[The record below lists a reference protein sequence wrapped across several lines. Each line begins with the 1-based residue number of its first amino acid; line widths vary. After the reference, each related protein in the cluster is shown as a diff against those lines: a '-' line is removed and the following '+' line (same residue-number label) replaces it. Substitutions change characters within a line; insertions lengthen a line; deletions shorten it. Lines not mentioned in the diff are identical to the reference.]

1 MSWIRFFKRARWDRE
16 RSKEIEGYLE
26 IETADNIARG
36 MSPADAAYAAHRKF
50 GNPTLI
56 REEIY
61 RMNTVSWL
69 ESIVQDLRYGLRTM
83 VANPGFSLVAILS
96 LALGIG
102 ANTAIFQLLNAISLR
117 SLPINNPHELALIT
131 IAGGNRGMGVTDGKD
146 DLTRPMW
153 EEIRRDHPAFSG
165 VFAWKSSRGTV
176 GEGKDLQG
184 AREIFVSGDFFRV
197 LGIDPWRGRLL
208 ASEDEQSCPGNTNTA
223 VVSHAYWQSQLG
235 GRDLD
240 GNTKLVIDGQL
251 RQIVGVMPASFRG
264 IEVGERLDIVLPD
277 CKPKQMRANSFEVIV
292 MGRLKPGWTIAS
304 ASAQLTGMSPA
315 IMAATEITGY
325 DSSTVKKYRQFQL
338 GAYAASTGVSN
349 LRDTYNSSLWLLLA
363 ITGLVLLIA
372 CANLANLM
380 LARASTRE
388 REIAVRLALGAGRGR
403 VLRQLLVESG
413 LLAVIGAAAGIGL
426 AQVLSRALVLSLST
440 EEGGIGLA
448 TGMDWRV
455 LLFAAGV
462 ATLTCVV
469 FGMAPSFRA
478 SGADPVTAMKSGGR
492 GLTAG
497 RERFSFQRAMVVTQ
511 ISVSLVLLV
520 GALLFVRSFHN
531 LMTFNPGMREEGI
544 SLAFIGFRKSNI
556 PQDHLQEFAREL
568 TEEVRSIPGVVN
580 AATTTHVPL
589 IGGSWGHQITI
600 GKMEGGANFTWASPE
615 YFETM
620 GIPLLSGRGFNQGDT
635 AMSQRVAVVNQTFV
649 RRFLSGADPIGQTL
663 RTHPE
668 PGYPSTIYQIV
679 GVMAD
684 SKYQNLREETPAFV
698 IAPSTQF
705 PAPGPGTAMMI
716 HSNLPASVIADSVKR
731 SLGEKHPEMTVFVGS
746 FQTWIREGL
755 LRERL
760 MAMLS
765 GFFGVL
771 AALLGMLG
779 LYGVISYRVTQRGN
793 EIGIRIALGASRGQV
808 VNMVMREAG
817 LLLAIGVSIGTVLS
831 LATGRAAESLLFG
844 LKSSDPLTLG
854 SALGLLVAIGAFAS
868 FIPARRASQLDPMTA
883 LRSD

>member
-1 MSWIRFFKRARWDRE
+1 MSWTRFLKRARWDKE
-16 RSKEIEGYLE
+16 RSKEIEAYLE
-26 IETADNIARG
+26 IETSDNIAHG
-36 MSPADAAYAAHRKF
+36 MMPADAASAARRKF

-69 ESIVQDLRYGLRTM
+69 ESIAQDLRYGLRTM
-83 VANPGFSLVAILS
+83 AANPGFSVIAILS

-131 IAGGNRGMGVTDGKD
+131 IAGGNKGMGVTDGQD

-165 VFAWKSSRGTV
+165 VFAWRGDRGTV
-176 GEGKDLQG
+176 GEGKDFQVV
-184 AREIFVSGDFFRV
+184 REIFVSGDFFRV
-197 LGIDPWRGRLL
+197 LGIEPWRGRLL

-223 VVSHAYWQSQLG
+223 VVSHAYWQNRLG

-240 GNTKLVIDGQL
+240 GNTKLFIDGRL
-251 RQIVGVMPASFRG
+251 RQIVGVLPASFRG

-277 CKPKQMRANSFEVIV
+277 CKPKQMRTNSFDVVV
-292 MGRLKPGWTIAS
+292 MGRLKPGWTISS
-304 ASAQLTGMSPA
+304 ASAQLTGSSPA

-325 DSSTVKKYRQFQL
+325 DSTTVKKYHQFQL
-338 GAYAASTGVSN
+338 EAYPASTGISN
-349 LRDTYNSSLWLLLA
+349 LRNTYDSSLWLLLA

-388 REIAVRLALGAGRGR
+388 REIAVRLALGAARGR
-403 VLRQLLVESG
+403 VLRQLLVESV
-413 LLAVIGAAAGIGL
+413 LLAVIGAGLGVGL
-426 AQVLSRALVLSLST
+426 AEFLSRALVLSLST
-440 EEGGIGLA
+440 EEGGIGLV
-448 TGMDWRV
+448 TGMDWHV

-462 ATLTCVV
+462 ATLTCLV
-469 FGMAPSFRA
+469 FGMVPSLRA
-478 SGADPVTAMKSGGR
+478 SSADPVTAMKSGGR
-492 GLTAG
+492 GMTAG

-511 ISVSLVLLV
+511 ISISLVLLV

-544 SLAFIGFRKSNI
+544 SLAFIGFDKSNI
-556 PQDHLQEFAREL
+556 PHDRIDDFKRQLV
-568 TEEVRSIPGVVN
+568 EEVRSIPGVLN

-600 GKMEGGANFTWASPE
+600 GKMDGGANFTWASPE
-615 YFETM
+615 YFDTM
-620 GIPLLSGRGFNQGDT
+620 GIPLVTGRGFNQDDT

-649 RRFLSGADPIGQTL
+649 RRFLNGADPIGQTL

-668 PGYPSTIYQIV
+668 PGYPSTVYQIV

-684 SKYQNLREETPAFV
+684 SKYQNLREEIPPFV
-698 IAPSTQF
+698 IAPSSQF
-705 PAPGPGTAMMI
+705 PDQGPGTAMMI
-716 HSNLPASVIADSVKR
+716 RSNLPSAVILDSVKR
-731 SLGEKHPEMTVFVGS
+731 RLGEKHPEMTPFVGS

-765 GFFGVL
+765 GFFGFL

-779 LYGVISYRVTQRGN
+779 LYGVISYLVMQRRN
-793 EIGIRIALGASRGQV
+793 EIGIRVALGASSGEV
-808 VNMVMREAG
+808 VRMVMREAG
-817 LLLAIGVSIGTVLS
+817 ILLAIGVAVGAVLS
-831 LATGRAAESLLFG
+831 LVAGRTAESLLFG
-844 LKSSDPLTLG
+844 LKSSDPPTL
-854 SALGLLVAIGAFAS
+854 AAAIGLLAAIGALAS
-868 FIPARRASQLDPMTA
+868 FVPARRASRLDPMTA